1 MTNPD
6 FIKLADSM
14 GVHAIRCHNSD
25 ELPAKMKEFLE
36 YDGSKPVLMECL
48 VVKNEHVFPMVSFSL
63 VFSLEMIRMIDVV
76 CRCQPGALCTN
87 KSFIL
92 R

>member
-36 YDGSKPVLMECL
+36 YDGSEPVLMECL
-48 VVKNEHVFPMVSFSL
+48 VVKNEHVFPMVSFAL
-63 VFSLEMIRMIDVV
+63 IFSLEMIGMIDAV
-76 CRCQPGALCTN
+76 CRYPLGVLCMN
-87 KSFIL
+87 KSSIL